1 MKRKENLTLH
11 QKSLRALFHAPFHF
25 IHKKIVIHLQ
35 GNLLCFSK
43 RLLFMKYLLKF
54 NFFPQGYKG
63 ITTFIVPPDTEGL
76 SLGKKEDKVSYF
88 VLVVKTTRRLFN

>member
-1 MKRKENLTLH
+1 
-11 QKSLRALFHAPFHF
+11 
-25 IHKKIVIHLQ
+25 
-35 GNLLCFSK
+35 
-43 RLLFMKYLLKF
+43 MKYLLKF